1 MNNLEKA
8 KNILSGSEYTCVI
21 CSDTDVHTSTL
32 RGVAP
37 LIKWLDSGMKLTS
50 YSAADKVIG
59 NGAAF
64 LYVILNVREV
74 YAGVIS
80 KSAYKTLTQ
89 NNILVQYDVMTEIIR
104 NRSNTGQCPI
114 EAAVS
119 GITEPSEALLAIRN
133 KLEDLKKAAS

>member
-21 CSDTDVHTSTL
+21 CNDTDVHTSTL
-32 RGVAP
+32 RGIAP
-37 LIKWLDSGMKLTS
+37 LMKWLDSGMKLTS

-64 LYVILNVREV
+64 LYVLLNVREV

-89 NNILVQYDVMTEIIR
+89 NNIPVQYDEMTEIIR

-119 GITEPSEALLAIRN
+119 GITEPSEALSAIRN

>member
-21 CSDTDVHTSTL
+21 CNDTDVHTSTL

-64 LYVILNVREV
+64 LYVLLNVREV

-89 NNILVQYDVMTEIIR
+89 NNIPVQYDVMTEIIR

-119 GITEPSEALLAIRN
+119 GITEPSEALSAIRN

>member
-21 CSDTDVHTSTL
+21 CNDTDVHTSTL

-64 LYVILNVREV
+64 LYVLLNVREV

-80 KSAYKTLTQ
+80 KSAYKKLTQ
-89 NNILVQYDVMTEIIR
+89 NNIPVQYDVMTEIIR

-119 GITEPSEALLAIRN
+119 GITEPSEALSAIRN

>member
-21 CSDTDVHTSTL
+21 CNDTDVHTSTL

-37 LIKWLDSGMKLTS
+37 LIKWLDSGMELTS

-64 LYVILNVREV
+64 LYVLLNVREV

-89 NNILVQYDVMTEIIR
+89 NNIPVQYDVMTEIIR

-119 GITEPSEALLAIRN
+119 GITEPSEALSAIRN

>member
-21 CSDTDVHTSTL
+21 CNDTDVHTSTL

-64 LYVILNVREV
+64 LYVLLNVSEV

-89 NNILVQYDVMTEIIR
+89 NNIPVQYDVMTEIIR

-119 GITEPSEALLAIRN
+119 GITEPSEALSAIRN

>member
-21 CSDTDVHTSTL
+21 CNDTDVHTSTL

-64 LYVILNVREV
+64 LYVLLNVREV

-119 GITEPSEALLAIRN
+119 GITEPSEALSAIRN

>member
-21 CSDTDVHTSTL
+21 CNDTYVHTSTL

-64 LYVILNVREV
+64 LYVLLNVREV

-89 NNILVQYDVMTEIIR
+89 NNIPVQYDVMTEIIR

-119 GITEPSEALLAIRN
+119 GITEPSEALSAIRN

>member
-21 CSDTDVHTSTL
+21 CNDTDVHTSTL

-50 YSAADKVIG
+50 YSSADKVIG

-64 LYVILNVREV
+64 LYVLLNVREV

-89 NNILVQYDVMTEIIR
+89 NNIPVQYDVMTEIIR

-119 GITEPSEALLAIRN
+119 GITEPSEALSAIRN